1 MTPLEKLRRGR
12 QAAFALLLLL
22 MAFLT
27 VEILLK
33 PLPAAAIALLLGIV
47 LLPLLPFLAPL
58 RRGNP
63 GSALW
68 LSMMLMPY
76 FCWAALGAF
85 APGTDGVLALLR
97 ALLIGA
103 CFTAL
108 MLMVRWNRQA
118 GTAATAAEPAST
130 EA

>member
-1 MTPLEKLRRGR
+1 MTPQEKLRRGR
-12 QAAFALLLLL
+12 QAAYALLIAV
-22 MAFLT
+22 MAFMV
-27 VEILLK
+27 VETLLK
-33 PLPAAAIALLLGIV
+33 PLPAGAKAFLLAV
-47 LLPLLPFLAPL
+47 ALLPLAPFLRPL

-85 APGTDGVLALLR
+85 APGLEGVLALLR
-97 ALLIGA
+97 ALLISA

-108 MLMVRWNRQA
+108 MLMVRWTRQA
-118 GTAATAAEPAST
+118 HAAAEA
-130 EA
+130 

>member
-1 MTPLEKLRRGR
+1 MTPQEKLRRGR
-12 QAAFALLLLL
+12 QAAYALLIAV
-22 MAFLT
+22 MAFMV
-27 VEILLK
+27 VEALLK
-33 PLPAAAIALLLGIV
+33 PLPAGAKAFLLAV
-47 LLPLLPFLAPL
+47 ALLPLAPFLRPL

-68 LSMMLMPY
+68 LSLMLMPY

-85 APGTDGVLALLR
+85 APGLDGALALLR
-97 ALLIGA
+97 ALLISA

-108 MLMVRWNRQA
+108 MLMVRWTRQA
-118 GTAATAAEPAST
+118 HAAS